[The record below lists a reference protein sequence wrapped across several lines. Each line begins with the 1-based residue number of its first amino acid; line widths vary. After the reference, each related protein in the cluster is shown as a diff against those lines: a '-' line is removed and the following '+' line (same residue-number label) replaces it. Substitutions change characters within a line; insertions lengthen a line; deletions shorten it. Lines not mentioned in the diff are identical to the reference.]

1 MNKEEGKLKALFISG
16 GQRKQPIIYHVFI
29 YLDFV
34 MHNKWKNKV
43 QFERKKM

>member
-1 MNKEEGKLKALFISG
+1 
-16 GQRKQPIIYHVFI
+16 VFI

-43 QFERKKM
+43 QFERKKMW